1 MKRGACAM
9 WFAATRPGGWGH
21 RPGQLCGSAVRR
33 LDAARTKAAK
43 AVRIRGRYAP
53 PSSPGSTVPSPKN
66 AAADVCRSSCCG
78 ENPRVAYCAGAGLA
92 HAQRWWSAARRCALL
107 FAAFASGERSGD
119 DNHVAPG
126 GAPSPLILP
135 RGKLK
140 AHLAL
145 FARER
150 LAWAREFLRWLFE
163 NRIGKRRTRRE
174 RVRQNAYRC
183 VGAAARNRQKRL
195 RPSSPLRPV
204 VTRRMQGT
212 TRRAC
217 GRFTFLCGILP

>member
-1 MKRGACAM
+1 
-9 WFAATRPGGWGH
+9 
-21 RPGQLCGSAVRR
+21 AVRR

-43 AVRIRGRYAP
+43 AVRIRGRVT
-53 PSSPGSTVPSPKN
+53 SPILTRKYGPL
-66 AAADVCRSSCCG
+66 AQRRRSGCLPQLLLR

-140 AHLAL
+140 AHLAQML
-145 FARER
+145 RENDWR
-150 LAWAREFLRWLFE
+150 
-163 NRIGKRRTRRE
+163 GRR
-174 RVRQNAYRC
+174 N
-183 VGAAARNRQKRL
+183 
-195 RPSSPLRPV
+195 
-204 VTRRMQGT
+204 
-212 TRRAC
+212 
-217 GRFTFLCGILP
+217 F

>member
-1 MKRGACAM
+1 
-9 WFAATRPGGWGH
+9 
-21 RPGQLCGSAVRR
+21 
-33 LDAARTKAAK
+33 
-43 AVRIRGRYAP
+43 
-53 PSSPGSTVPSPKN
+53 
-66 AAADVCRSSCCG
+66 
-78 ENPRVAYCAGAGLA
+78 
-92 HAQRWWSAARRCALL
+92 
-107 FAAFASGERSGD
+107 
-119 DNHVAPG
+119 
-126 GAPSPLILP
+126 
-135 RGKLK
+135 
-140 AHLAL
+140 
-145 FARER
+145 